1 MKKSFTLIELLVVIA
16 IIAILAA
23 MLLPALSKAREK
35 ARNITCVNNLKQIG
49 LGAFMYSEDSED
61 TLPSTSLDTG
71 ACNADAANV
80 DQNKTLW
87 AAALNDMVNNTKS
100 FTCPAES
107 SGTVLDWDGDGNNL
121 SYGAN
126 PAYPIVLTVIDSPTE
141 CVLYGDIWN
150 DAAVDP
156 SGFGIAGTVA
166 GSSDATILAKACQI
180 SATKVGTTALGDG
193 SSSDTTGY
201 PVVTSTTNSGAKI
214 AARHGERFNV
224 VLGDGHA
231 SGEGYKNVGNYNL

>member
-61 TLPSTSLDTG
+61 TLPSASLDTATG
-71 ACNADAANV
+71 NADATNV

-107 SGTVLDWDGDGNNL
+107 GGAMEDWDGDGNNL

-126 PAYPIVLTVIDSPTE
+126 PAFPIVLTVIDSPTE
-141 CVLYGDIWN
+141 CVLYGDVWN
-150 DAAVDP
+150 EAATLDASAFTTSTATSAASSKATLVAKAAKV
-156 SGFGIAGTVA
+156 SATVVGTVTL
-166 GSSDATILAKACQI
+166 GSSDAAVYGL
-180 SATKVGTTALGDG
+180 
-193 SSSDTTGY
+193 
-201 PVVTSTTNSGAKI
+201 VVSTTNDGAKI

-231 SGEGYKNVGNYNL
+231 AGEGYKNVYNFSL

>member
-61 TLPSTSLDTG
+61 TLPSASYT
-71 ACNADAANV
+71 AADAASASSNGLATNV
-80 DQNKTLW
+80 TKNQRLW
-87 AAALNDMVNNTKS
+87 AAALNDMVNNAKS

-107 SGTVLDWDGDGNNL
+107 TGVIQDWDGDDTSL
-121 SYGAN
+121 SYGCN
-126 PAYPIVLTVIDSPTE
+126 PHYPIVLTVIDSPTE
-141 CVLYGDIWN
+141 CILYGDVWN
-150 DAAVDP
+150 TPTGTSGTDAIEATLIKAA
-156 SGFGIAGTVA
+156 F
-166 GSSDATILAKACQI
+166 SD
-180 SATKVGTTALGDG
+180 SATEVGKTDLVLADCQT
-193 SSSDTTGY
+193 TTGDY
-201 PVVTSTTNSGAKI
+201 KV

-231 SGEGYKNVGNYNL
+231 AGEGYKNCVNFSY

>member
-61 TLPSTSLDTG
+61 TLPSASLTTATG
-71 ACNADAANV
+71 NAPAANV
-80 DQNKTLW
+80 TSNPTLW

-107 SGTVLDWDGDGNNL
+107 TGVIADWDGDGNNL
-121 SYGAN
+121 SYGCN
-126 PAYPIVLTVIDSPTE
+126 PRFPIVLTVIDSPTE
-141 CVLYGDIWN
+141 CILYGDVWN
-150 DAAVDP
+150 GPAA
-156 SGFGIAGTVA
+156 T
-166 GSSDATILAKACQI
+166 ATSAATLVETATTY
-180 SATKVGTTALGDG
+180 SATLVGGTPITYTSATAGGCTTSSVDYAL
-193 SSSDTTGY
+193 
-201 PVVTSTTNSGAKI
+201 

-231 SGEGYKNVGNYNL
+231 AGEGYKNAADFNY

>member
-35 ARNITCVNNLKQIG
+35 ARSITCVNNLKQIG

-61 TLPSTSLDTG
+61 TLPSAKWVANDDTTGTGNGVSATISSTSSYRR
-71 ACNADAANV
+71 
-80 DQNKTLW
+80 LW
-87 AAALNDMVNNTKS
+87 AAALNDMVNNAKS

-107 SGTVLDWDGDGNNL
+107 TGVIPDWDKDGNNL
-121 SYGAN
+121 GYGCN
-126 PAYPIVLTVIDSPTE
+126 PRYPIVLTVIDSPTE
-141 CVLYGDIWN
+141 CVLYGDVWSS
-150 DAAVDP
+150 P
-156 SGFGIAGTVA
+156 TAGTNAGATLFSAAADSA
-166 GSSDATILAKACQI
+166 GSATSVGGTSLKYDSDAHHAAI
-180 SATKVGTTALGDG
+180 
-193 SSSDTTGY
+193 
-201 PVVTSTTNSGAKI
+201 TNTDYLL

-231 SGEGYKNVGNYNL
+231 ASEGYKNVYNFNY